1 MGGKERTDT
10 HFAGK
15 CQRGPAARRTG
26 RGTGDEEVAEV
37 AVDRRGRAV
46 LSRRML
52 PRRLLPLALVAFVT
66 ALPAAT
72 PPRPN
77 VLVILADDLGY
88 SDLGCYGGEIATPTL
103 DALAAGGLR
112 FTQAY
117 STARCWPSRA
127 AVTTG
132 YYAQQ
137 VRRDVVPG
145 IASGGRG
152 VRPAWAPLV
161 TEFLRPA
168 GYRTHHS
175 GKWHIDGKPLELGFD
190 HSFEIGQ
197 GQNNYFNAPGNTD
210 DGVPLASDPQYY
222 STVATAEHSLKYL
235 REHAA
240 KFPGRPFFQYL
251 CFIAPHFPLHA
262 PAEDIARYRGT
273 YAKGWNALATE
284 RHARQRRM
292 GIVTHD
298 LPPMERDV
306 GPPYHFPDAFPILGP
321 GEINRPLPWTELTPA
336 QREFQADKMAIHAAM
351 VDRMDREIGR
361 VIAQLKAMGAFENTL
376 IVFAS
381 DNGASAEIMVRGGGH
396 DPKAPPGS
404 AQTYLCLGPGWSSA
418 SNTPFRRH
426 KTWVHEG
433 GIASPF
439 IVHWP
444 AGIRARGELRR
455 TPAHLID
462 VVPTVLEL
470 AGATKPATIQ
480 GHPVPPAPGR
490 SLVPAFAAD
499 VTVPRDFLWWEHE
512 GNRAVRVGDW
522 KLVALKGGGWELY
535 DLARDRGEQHNL
547 AAAQPG
553 KVRELEAIWT
563 RHFEETKRLAFT
575 DPPPAAPA
583 AKKGRKAK

>member
-1 MGGKERTDT
+1 
-10 HFAGK
+10 
-15 CQRGPAARRTG
+15 
-26 RGTGDEEVAEV
+26 
-37 AVDRRGRAV
+37 
-46 LSRRML
+46 
-52 PRRLLPLALVAFVT
+52 
-66 ALPAAT
+66 
-72 PPRPN
+72 
-77 VLVILADDLGY
+77 
-88 SDLGCYGGEIATPTL
+88 
-103 DALAAGGLR
+103 
-112 FTQAY
+112 
-117 STARCWPSRA
+117 
-127 AVTTG
+127 
-132 YYAQQ
+132 
-137 VRRDVVPG
+137 
-145 IASGGRG
+145 
-152 VRPAWAPLV
+152 
-161 TEFLRPA
+161 
-168 GYRTHHS
+168 
-175 GKWHIDGKPLELGFD
+175 
-190 HSFEIGQ
+190 
-197 GQNNYFNAPGNTD
+197 
-210 DGVPLASDPQYY
+210 
-222 STVATAEHSLKYL
+222 
-235 REHAA
+235 
-240 KFPGRPFFQYL
+240 
-251 CFIAPHFPLHA
+251 
-262 PAEDIARYRGT
+262 
-273 YAKGWNALATE
+273 
-284 RHARQRRM
+284 
-292 GIVTHD
+292 
-298 LPPMERDV
+298 
-306 GPPYHFPDAFPILGP
+306 
-321 GEINRPLPWTELTPA
+321 
-336 QREFQADKMAIHAAM
+336 MAIHAAM